1 MSDEK
6 NSGIEKVRSLFGWT
20 APPGPEFLR
29 FKALAGLLPPSRP
42 DSANALMLADLLKK
56 NPDQVSWDEIRAGEL
71 ALVAVMPTEMLQA
84 RFGSLMDEFET
95 VTGRKPFAQDVFPY
109 PPTTPAE
116 WHAGVVSLMEDL
128 AKFRR
133 IKLMFERARSVV
145 GMCFGCSLLAF
156 GLSGF
161 FYAAFNQDKTSDPTA
176 GWQPLLFCGIAGAG
190 FSVLSRLYGLR
201 WSPRVTV
208 QIEDMQALKKGLVIN
223 CFLSVAEGAVAA
235 GGIYLLFTS
244 GLLKGDLFPE
254 FDMSGNSD
262 PSIFKQFFAT
272 HPKSTTDVAKLLAW
286 AFIAG
291 FTERLV
297 PDKLNRLAGETSDK
311 T

>member
-1 MSDEK
+1 M
-6 NSGIEKVRSLFGWT
+6 
-20 APPGPEFLR
+20 
-29 FKALAGLLPPSRP
+29 
-42 DSANALMLADLLKK
+42 
-56 NPDQVSWDEIRAGEL
+56 
-71 ALVAVMPTEMLQA
+71 
-84 RFGSLMDEFET
+84 
-95 VTGRKPFAQDVFPY
+95 
-109 PPTTPAE
+109 
-116 WHAGVVSLMEDL
+116 
-128 AKFRR
+128 
-133 IKLMFERARSVV
+133 
-145 GMCFGCSLLAF
+145 
-156 GLSGF
+156 
-161 FYAAFNQDKTSDPTA
+161 
-176 GWQPLLFCGIAGAG
+176 FCGIAGAG